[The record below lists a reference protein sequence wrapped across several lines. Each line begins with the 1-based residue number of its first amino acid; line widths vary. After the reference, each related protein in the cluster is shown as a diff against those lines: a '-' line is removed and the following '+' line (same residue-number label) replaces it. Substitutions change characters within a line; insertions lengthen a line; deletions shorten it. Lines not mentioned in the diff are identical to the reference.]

1 MTKSGQFFTQLKV
14 LAWKNY
20 ILKTR
25 NWSILLLELVVP
37 VAVILGMWGLRIG
50 AVTPV
55 KVKVSLPS
63 SPSSVPSD
71 FGSMYYG
78 FCGTGQNLVWK

>member
-1 MTKSGQFFTQLKV
+1 MTKSGHFFTQFKV

-37 VAVILGMWGLRIG
+37 IAVILGMWGLRVG
-50 AVTPV
+50 AVKPV
-55 KVKVSLPS
+55 KAEVSLPS
-63 SPSSVPSD
+63 YVSAYVND
-71 FGSMYYG
+71 FSQMYDGICGS
-78 FCGTGQNLVWK
+78 GQNLVWK